1 MTEIKSKP
9 RGRSDPVESSD
20 SSLGEDK
27 AKKQEAYGEIILE
40 MMECRLLLQLWSYI
54 WAPVLT

>member
-9 RGRSDPVESSD
+9 RGRSDPAESND
-20 SSLGEDK
+20 SSPGEDK
-27 AKKQEAYGEIILE
+27 ANKQEDNGEIISE
-40 MMECRLLLQLWSYI
+40 MMECRLLLQPWGCI